1 MTDASEENAER
12 NCSRKLTLSPP
23 VHAGGFFF
31 WAIPGESVAGTIA
44 EMSAL
49 FYRAAFR
56 TGDLGAVPSLRWP
69 PAQCPGGTGRALN
82 LCRPRADG

>member
-1 MTDASEENAER
+1 LACER
-12 NCSRKLTLSPP
+12 AVT
-23 VHAGGFFF
+23 GGKCR
-31 WAIPGESVAGTIA
+31 STIA